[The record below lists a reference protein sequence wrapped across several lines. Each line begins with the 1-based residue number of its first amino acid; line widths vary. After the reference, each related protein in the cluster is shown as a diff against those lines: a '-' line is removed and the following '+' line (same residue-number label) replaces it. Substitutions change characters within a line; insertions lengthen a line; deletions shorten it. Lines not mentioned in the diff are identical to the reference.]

1 MYFCRMKFLQ
11 RFSRHTPTALVVI
24 RFLLGVVFLVS
35 GIGKLIDASAALHFL
50 EYLLSAMNKT
60 LPVAPQTL
68 IVGLSVVEIV
78 LGVVFVAGGLLQ
90 LALKPA
96 LIVAGVLLGIFTGV
110 LVNVV
115 GNTNVPLCGCSGALD
130 FGMPVEAALAR
141 NIVLML
147 LIALA
152 LHSYQRSAPL
162 LAAGQ

>member
-68 IVGLSVVEIV
+68 IVGLSVVEV
-78 LGVVFVAGGLLQ
+78 ALGVVFIDGSRTGILLE
-90 LALKPA
+90 PA
-96 LIVAGVLLGIFTGV
+96 LHPTILQPRT
-110 LVNVV
+110 
-115 GNTNVPLCGCSGALD
+115 TQTLD
-130 FGMPVEAALAR
+130 EAP
-141 NIVLML
+141 
-147 LIALA
+147 
-152 LHSYQRSAPL
+152 APNAESL
-162 LAAGQ
+162 